1 MPDSPAPTFT
11 APAPYDPSFTE
22 VLDLLPARLMPTAAQ
37 IDVLRGFPTAS
48 LADLEA
54 AAEFDHEERVA
65 PGRSGAPSVLLS
77 IFRPTT
83 RRPAAPVVYH
93 VHGGGMVSG
102 DRFNGLEQALG
113 WVERLGV
120 VVVSVEYRLAPE
132 HPHPAPIEDCYT
144 GLVWLARHAD
154 ELGVDADRIV
164 VYGASAGGGLAAGL
178 ALMSRD
184 RGFPGLAGQLLDSP
198 MLDDR
203 NRTVSS
209 HQFNDV
215 GIWDRV
221 TNDVGWTALLG
232 EGHASREVSPYAAP
246 ARANNLG
253 GLPPTYLLAAG
264 GEVFRDEAVEYAS
277 RVWAAG
283 GSLDLHVY
291 AGAMHSYKQLAP
303 GSPISRA
310 AAAGMDDWLG
320 RMVRSKR

>member
-1 MPDSPAPTFT
+1 MPDSPASTFA
-11 APAPYDPSFTE
+11 APAPYDPSFAE
-22 VLDLLPARLMPTAAQ
+22 VLDALPGRLMPSAAQ
-37 IDVLRGFPTAS
+37 IDVLRRFPTAS
-48 LADLEA
+48 LGDLEA
-54 AAEFDHEERVA
+54 AADFAHQERVA
-65 PGRSGAPSVLLS
+65 PGRNGAPSVLLS
-77 IFRPTT
+77 IFTPTT
-83 RRPAAPVVYH
+83 RQAASLALYH

-144 GLVWLARHAD
+144 GLVWLAQHAD
-154 ELGVDADRIV
+154 ELGVDPDRIV

-178 ALMSRD
+178 ALMARD
-184 RGFPGLAGQLLDSP
+184 RAFPKLAGQLLDSP

-209 HQFNDV
+209 HQFDGLGV
-215 GIWDRV
+215 WDRV

-246 ARANNLG
+246 ARADDLG

-303 GSPISRA
+303 DSPVSRA
-310 AAAGMDDWLG
+310 AARGMDDWLG
-320 RMVRSKR
+320 RMVRPER